1 LLVRKGVEAVI
12 FLRYESFR
20 SYLKLY
26 PVTSALIALN
36 IIYFIVIAVNG
47 DPNNASHAYK
57 FGAFATNVGFDP
69 YGMDEPWRYVSS
81 IFMHSGIEH
90 LLYNMFALLV
100 FAPPLERLLNS
111 VRYAI
116 YYLLC
121 GIAGNAMSAVVNV
134 VEGDPT
140 SHFGV
145 GASGAIYG
153 IYGAFLYISLFRK
166 SQLDES
172 SRKTV
177 YTILIFGVVYSFLVP
192 RIDLWAHVGG
202 ALAGFLL
209 YRVFDRLKTRRNSA

>member
-1 LLVRKGVEAVI
+1 MI

-26 PVTSALIALN
+26 PVTAALIALN
-36 IIYFIVIAVNG
+36 IIYFIVIVISGN
-47 DPNNASHAYK
+47 PEEWLHAIEY
-57 FGAFATNVGFDP
+57 GAFVTNPRLDP
-69 YGMDEPWRYVSS
+69 YGMLEPWRYVTS

-111 VRYAI
+111 VRYALF
-116 YYLLC
+116 YLLC
-121 GIAGNAMSAVVNV
+121 GIAGNGMSAWANV
-134 VEGDPT
+134 LEGVSDI
-140 SHFGV
+140 HVGV

-153 IYGAFLYISLFRK
+153 VYGAFLYISLFRK
-166 SQLDES
+166 QRLDEG

-177 YTILIFGVVYSFLVP
+177 YTILIFGVIYSFLVP
-192 RIDLWAHVGG
+192 RVDLWAHAGG

-209 YRVFDRLKTRRNSA
+209 YNVIDRLNTRKNKALE

>member
-1 LLVRKGVEAVI
+1 MI

-36 IIYFIVIAVNG
+36 IIYFIVVASTG
-47 DPNNASHAYK
+47 DPNNGLHAIN
-57 FGAFATNVGFDP
+57 FGAFVTVPDVNP
-69 YGMDEPWRYVSS
+69 YGMLEPWRYITS

-111 VRYAI
+111 VRYAF

-121 GIAGNAMSAVVNV
+121 GIAGNGMSAAMNV
-134 VEGDPT
+134 IEGDPT
-140 SHFGV
+140 WHIGV